1 MRQLQARQRSLFC
14 QSSNHRFSQELA
26 VASRIL
32 DQHPDFNRWVYDDL
46 GGGNSKVDTGVRGM
60 TAEQVLR
67 AAIIKQQNGWSYNF
81 LELQCVDSEM
91 TRAFLRLD
99 FDESYS
105 GSCLQENISKIKP
118 ITWEKVT
125 HSLVQYAHREGMEN
139 GRMVRCDSTVVEAN
153 IHHPTDS
160 KLLYD
165 CIRVVHRALKV
176 VRRGGGMRIYAKMT
190 AKSAKHLVL
199 KIVNSHDEKQR
210 RRYYRKLLGGA
221 RSVLQHLSLSL
232 PKIKTDLASDDTRL
246 VAAIA
251 ELERISAILPR
262 IIHQTDE
269 RVMKG
274 KAIPSP
280 EKIVSIF
287 ETHTDIIVKGRR
299 DVEYGHKIFLTT
311 GKSNLVLDCLIE
323 EGNPSDKTLFMPLV
337 KDQIDIF
344 GRPPRQISA
353 DGGFASKENV
363 TGAKDLGVKDVCFSK
378 RCGLKILD
386 MVKSE
391 WVFQKLRNFRAGI
404 EANISV
410 LKRSF
415 GLTRANWR
423 GNQGFIAYV
432 KSCVVAYNLTVLA
445 RLKLAD

>member
-1 MRQLQARQRSLFC
+1 MRQLHARQRSLFC
-14 QSSNHRFSQELA
+14 QQSNHRFSQELT

-32 DQHPDFNRWVYDDL
+32 DQHLDFAQWVYDDL
-46 GGGNSKVDTGVRGM
+46 GGGKGKVDTGVRGM

-67 AAIIKQQNGWSYNF
+67 AAIIKQQNGWSYDF
-81 LELQCVDSEM
+81 LEVQCVDSEM

-99 FDESYS
+99 SGESYS
-105 GSCLQENISKIKP
+105 ASCLQENISKIKP
-118 ITWEKVT
+118 TTWERIT
-125 HSLVQYAHREGMEN
+125 RSLVQYALREGLET
-139 GRMVRCDSTVVEAN
+139 GRTVRCDSTVVEAN

-165 CIRVVHRALKV
+165 CVRVVHRALKV
-176 VRRGGGMRIYAKMT
+176 VRRRGGMRIYSKMT
-190 AKSAKHLVL
+190 AKSAKQLVL
-199 KIVNSHDEKQR
+199 KIVNCHDEKQR
-210 RRYYRKLLGGA
+210 RRHYRRLLGGA
-221 RSVLQHLSLSL
+221 KCVLHHLSKSL

-262 IIHQTDE
+262 IIHQTEE
-269 RVMKG
+269 RVLKG
-274 KAIPSP
+274 RAIPSS

-311 GKSNLVLDCLIE
+311 GQSNLVLDCLIE
-323 EGNPSDKTLFMPLV
+323 DGNPSDKTIFTPLV
-337 KDQIDIF
+337 KDQIEIF

-363 TGAKDLGVKDVCFSK
+363 TNAQGLGVKDVCFSK
-378 RCGLKILD
+378 RCGLKICD
-386 MVKSE
+386 MAKSE

-410 LKRSF
+410 LKRAF
-415 GLTRANWR
+415 GLSRANWR
-423 GNQGFIAYV
+423 GKQGFVAYV
-432 KSCVVAYNLTVLA
+432 KSCIVGYNLMILA
-445 RLKLAD
+445 RLQLAD